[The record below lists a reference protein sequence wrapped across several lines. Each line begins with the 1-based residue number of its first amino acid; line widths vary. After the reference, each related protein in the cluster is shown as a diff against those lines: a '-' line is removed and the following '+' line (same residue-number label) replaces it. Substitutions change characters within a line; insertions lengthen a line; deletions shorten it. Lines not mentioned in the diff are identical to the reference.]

1 MAKLELPYEQVFD
14 LTHKMCTRISPD
26 VLYLLTEAAKKETNP
41 AAKTFLETM
50 VENERLAGI
59 EDKPVCQSPGY
70 PSVWIRWGEAYEPNL
85 SNLIDNIT
93 RSVVDAT
100 KQGYIRPSIVHPLTR
115 FNPGD
120 STGRGVPNYEL
131 RYEKDLPYCEIIV
144 SAKGCGA
151 ELPNVAKI
159 LTPATLGKDFKG
171 LKSWCLTRSPAP
183 AARWAPTATPARR
196 SRLVSVSAARWTSRR
211 SSLAK
216 PSRPATGL
224 TTTRIRFLM
233 NSSRS
238 CSLTSISSETAP
250 RASAATRRRLP

>member
-171 LKSWCLTRSPAP
+171 LK
-183 AARWAPTATPARR
+183 
-196 SRLVSVSAARWTSRR
+196 
-211 SSLAK
+211 
-216 PSRPATGL
+216 
-224 TTTRIRFLM
+224 
-233 NSSRS
+233 
-238 CSLTSISSETAP
+238 
-250 RASAATRRRLP
+250 

>member
-171 LKSWCLTRSPAP
+171 LKQLVLDTVTGARGQMDVAAKLSREAISTRNWLDHNPDP
-183 AARWAPTATPARR
+183 
-196 SRLVSVSAARWTSRR
+196 LFDELEQEL
-211 SSLAK
+211 LADINK
-216 PSRPATGL
+216 LG
-224 TTTRIRFLM
+224 
-233 NSSRS
+233 
-238 CSLTSISSETAP
+238 TAP

>member
-70 PSVWIRWGEAYEPNL
+70 PSVWIRWGETYEPNL

-100 KQGYIRPSIVHPLTR
+100 KQGYIRPSIPFQPGR
-115 FNPGD
+115 FHGPRR
-120 STGRGVPNYEL
+120 SEL
-131 RYEKDLPYCEIIV
+131 RAPLREGPPLLRNHRERE
-144 SAKGCGA
+144 GLRRGA
-151 ELPNVAKI
+151 SECREDPDPRDAWERLQGPE
-159 LTPATLGKDFKG
+159 
-171 LKSWCLTRSPAP
+171 
-183 AARWAPTATPARR
+183 AAGA
-196 SRLVSVSAARWTSRR
+196 
-211 SSLAK
+211 
-216 PSRPATGL
+216 
-224 TTTRIRFLM
+224 
-233 NSSRS
+233 
-238 CSLTSISSETAP
+238 
-250 RASAATRRRLP
+250 

>member
-151 ELPNVAKI
+151 ELLNVAKI

-171 LKSWCLTRSPAP
+171 LKQLGLTRSPEP
-183 AARWAPTATPARR
+183 GARWAPTATPARR

-211 SSLAK
+211 SSRVK

-224 TTTRIRFLM
+224 TTTRIRSLM
-233 NSSRS
+233 NLSRS
-238 CSLTSISSETAP
+238 CSLTSISSGTAP
-250 RASAATRRRLP
+250 RASAATHRRLP